1 MEKEKY
7 NKILSICQL
16 KQDLQIFHKGDQTE
30 IGEKGV
36 NLSEGQKARLA
47 IARAVYTDSDIY
59 VLDDPLSSL
68 DAHVGRNLFNQVFN
82 EYLKE
87 KTLIIS
93 THALQYVSSFDKV
106 FYISQGEIKFIG
118 THDELEKQ
126 DFYQE
131 FKITKERKKTKIITK
146 IYQIMIKHMRKD

>member
-1 MEKEKY
+1 MNKPNEEGNIQLSGIVSFVSQNSWILNDTIEQNILFFKSMQKEKY

-16 KQDLQIFHKGDQTE
+16 KHDLQIFHKGDQTE

-93 THALQYVSSFDKV
+93 THALQYMFYFDKV
-106 FYISQGEIKFIG
+106 
-118 THDELEKQ
+118 EKLNS
-126 DFYQE
+126 
-131 FKITKERKKTKIITK
+131 
-146 IYQIMIKHMRKD
+146 